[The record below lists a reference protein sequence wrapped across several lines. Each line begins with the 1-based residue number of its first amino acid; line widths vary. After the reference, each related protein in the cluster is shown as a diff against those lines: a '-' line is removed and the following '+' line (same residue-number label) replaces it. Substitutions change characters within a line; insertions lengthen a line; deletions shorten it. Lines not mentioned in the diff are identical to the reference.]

1 MLSPTERWSW
11 YHCAKRNQLVL
22 DINTELAFPV
32 PFAAHLLH
40 LPKAAQPFTM
50 QDAEHYWL
58 ALEALADTC
67 LTQEQQL
74 YFALSAVAALNFMRP
89 QGHKSWYFA
98 DIANSKP
105 LQALQTAELVG
116 QQLARVLILQTD
128 HDCAECLLLSE
139 VTSLTG
145 KQLAAGTVVRLLTS
159 RLRPCIQPV
168 LRKSA

>member
-11 YHCAKRNQLVL
+11 YHCAERNQLVL
-22 DINTELAFPV
+22 DINAELAFPV
-32 PFAAHLLH
+32 PFAAHQLH
-40 LPKAAQPFTM
+40 LPKAAQAFTM

-58 ALEALADTC
+58 ALESLADTC
-67 LTQEQQL
+67 LHHEQQL
-74 YFALSAVAALNFMRP
+74 YFALTAVAALNFMRP

-105 LQALQTAELVG
+105 LHALQTAELVG
-116 QQLARVLILQTD
+116 QQLIKVLILQTD
-128 HDCAECLLLSE
+128 TDCAECMLLSD

-145 KQLAAGTVVRLLTS
+145 KQLAAGTVLRLLNS
-159 RLRPCIQPV
+159 RLRPSIQPL